1 MFWRRRW
8 VSALEGAA
16 APVWDAYLL
25 YGPKSTWGDEPPRP
39 VSSGYTAYGAR
50 KELEKNILPLL
61 E

>member
-1 MFWRRRW
+1 M
-8 VSALEGAA
+8 SALEGAA